1 MINLS
6 ESHLATIRRIMR
18 EYAPDCEVRAFGS
31 RVTGGARAYSDL
43 DLAIIGDAPLG
54 IVRLGLLRE
63 AFEESDLPIR
73 VDVIDWHDTSE
84 SFRKIIE
91 SNCVRLAE
99 STGA

>member
-1 MINLS
+1 
-6 ESHLATIRRIMR
+6 MR

-31 RVTGGARAYSDL
+31 RVTGGARPYSDL
-43 DLAIIGDAPLG
+43 DLAIIGEAPLG
-54 IVRLGLLRE
+54 LVSLGLIKE

-91 SNCVRLAE
+91 SNCVPLAD